1 MTAEPINSH
10 DYEAW
15 LASPEG
21 AAIHADLTE
30 RLARIQPDSP
40 RETAHRRNEIP

>member
-1 MTAEPINSH
+1 MTAEPINAH

-30 RLARIQPDSP
+30 RLSAIPLDPPRIL
-40 RETAHRRNEIP
+40 AARRNEIA